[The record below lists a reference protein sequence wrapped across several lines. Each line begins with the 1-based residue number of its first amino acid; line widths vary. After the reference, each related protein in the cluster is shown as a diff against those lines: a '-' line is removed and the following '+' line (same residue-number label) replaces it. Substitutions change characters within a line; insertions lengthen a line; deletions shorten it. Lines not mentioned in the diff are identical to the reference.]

1 VKETRME
8 PEVAVDIEAIVGE
21 GAIWDADNGVLYWLD
36 ILGSQLYVY
45 DPKTGQNRAIDIGLD
60 F

>member
-1 VKETRME
+1 ME